1 FKLQQPAQNII
12 GQSSV
17 DIRQLILKSV
27 KNADAFASKIEKA
40 ELEKIIIREYEVEL
54 NDGVVLLIDYV
65 PVFVDTIFHG
75 HLWMFRDVTDIK
87 HLEKQN

>member
-1 FKLQQPAQNII
+1 
-12 GQSSV
+12 
-17 DIRQLILKSV
+17 KSV

-40 ELEKIIIREYEVEL
+40 ELGKIIIREYEVEL

-87 HLEKQN
+87 HLEKQNKKQQYFYEKVLHNIPADIA